1 MSSSEIAV
9 LENLLVSEEKG
20 SRFFLCRRC
29 RTKLGECASG
39 YRQLAAKRTR
49 HVAFAQAAELA
60 PSSNPPCELREYCCP
75 HCGVLFEVESA
86 IPGQPVV
93 ESIRLK

>member
-1 MSSSEIAV
+1 MSASEFAV
-9 LENLLVSEEKG
+9 LENLLVSEENG
-20 SRFFLCRRC
+20 SRIFLCKRC
-29 RTKLGECASG
+29 RTKLGDCASG
-39 YRQLAAKRTR
+39 YRRLAAKRTR
-49 HVAFAQAAELA
+49 SIAFAQAAELA
-60 PSSNPPCELREYCCP
+60 PSSSQRCELREYCCP